1 MLMSEFREAICNI
14 ARPCEPIDHPYG
26 PSVYKCYAFGR
37 RYVLT
42 IIDAELP
49 TCVAVCTISH
59 EKAKCL
65 RFTSIHDFDTY
76 FASHMR
82 PKSV

>member
-42 IIDAELP
+42 IIDAEVP
-49 TCVAVCTISH
+49 TCVARATSSH
-59 EKAKCL
+59 EKTKCL
-65 RFTSIHDFDTY
+65 HFTEVEDFENCFDS
-76 FASHMR
+76 FIR
-82 PKSV
+82 PQ